1 MHPACSGLVF
11 GGLCPRVHAAGK
23 CFTPPSEGHIF
34 ALIEMPGNASHISVQ
49 FPSGKVLDRWSMVT
63 PEEEP
68 LILKQFLRFGETRP
82 IVELMTAAVSQH
94 PSPELNPTPKIC
106 QSNAET
112 FVDPDHGPPG
122 TFRNSQRCSLI
133 CCYEE
138 NGAVHHNESV
148 HHISCSL
155 FPPLHIPS
163 ATLTCLVPPMKVMTS
178 LFPLL
183 NSLTPLNHLGTLRS
197 S

>member
-23 CFTPPSEGHIF
+23 CFTPPSDGHTF
-34 ALIEMPGNASHISVQ
+34 ALIGMPGNASHISLQ
-49 FPSGKVLDRWSMVT
+49 FPNGRVLDCWSMVT
-63 PEEEP
+63 PEEEL

-82 IVELMTAAVSQH
+82 IVELMTAQCLVAVSQH
-94 PSPELNPTPKIC
+94 PSPELNPTPEIC
-106 QSNAET
+106 QSNART

-122 TFRNSQRCSLI
+122 TFRNTQRSSLV

-163 ATLTCLVPPMKVMTS
+163 ATLTCLAPPIKVMTS
-178 LFPLL
+178 LFP
-183 NSLTPLNHLGTLRS
+183 SRTV
-197 S
+197 